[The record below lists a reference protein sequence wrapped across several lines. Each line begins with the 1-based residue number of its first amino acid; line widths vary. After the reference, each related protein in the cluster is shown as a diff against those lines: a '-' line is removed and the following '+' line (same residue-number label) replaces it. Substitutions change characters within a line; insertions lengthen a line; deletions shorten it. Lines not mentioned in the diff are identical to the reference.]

1 MSITHVFDILE
12 LYQTPEWNTKIA
24 LAIKRDENWVEFTGA
39 QYIENVRKLSLGLLE
54 LGIKKG
60 DRVATVL
67 KNCPEWNFIDMALLR
82 IGAVQVPIY
91 STISESNYS
100 FIFKDA
106 EVKLVFVSDKETLDR
121 LGDAVDDV
129 PAVDGIYSVLPV
141 EGLPKLDDIIEKG
154 AASNRAAELDQIKAA
169 IDPGEMATLIY
180 TSGTTGEP
188 KGVMLSHT
196 NLVSNSEE
204 CAKIL
209 TYNPVSKA
217 LSFLPLCHVLER
229 IVNYIYQRE
238 GVSIYYC
245 DNLEKLGDFI
255 RETKPEI
262 FSAVPRVLE
271 KTYEKIIAKGRDLKG
286 IKKILFFWAVN
297 LGERY
302 DPTHNMGAWY
312 NWQLSLARKLIFSKW
327 NAALGGKLKTIVCGG
342 ASLQERLAR
351 VFMAAGYFVIE
362 GYGLTETS
370 PVIAV
375 SRFTPGDLKIGTVG
389 PVIPGVEVKIAEDG
403 EILTKGPN
411 LMLGYYKRPDFTAEV
426 IDQDGWFHTGDIGV
440 MEGKF
445 LRITDRKKEMFKTSG
460 GKYIAPQPLENKLKE
475 SSFIENALVVGENKN
490 FAAAIIV
497 PSFTHLESWCRVKG
511 RKYPGPKEAIKDE
524 VIVSRIEREVNEL
537 NEGLDKHEQIKKIVL
552 VADTWSPDG
561 GELSPTMKL
570 KRKFL
575 TRKYSHLIEGIY
587 LQK

>member
-1 MSITHVFDILE
+1 MNITRIFDILD
-12 LYQTPEWNTKIA
+12 LYRNPQWNSKIA
-24 LAIKRDENWVEFTGA
+24 LAIKRDEQWVEFTGA
-39 QYIENVRKLSLGLLE
+39 QYVDNVHKLSLGFME

-60 DRVATVL
+60 DKVATVL
-67 KNCPEWNFIDMALLR
+67 KNAPEWNFIDMALLQ

-91 STISESNYS
+91 STISDSNYS
-100 FIFKDA
+100 FILNDA
-106 EVKLVFVSDKETLDR
+106 EVKLLIVTDVEVYERLSDVVSEVPTLESVYSILPVDGLPR
-121 LGDAVDDV
+121 LG
-129 PAVDGIYSVLPV
+129 
-141 EGLPKLDDIIEKG
+141 EIIEKG
-154 AASNRAAELDQIKAA
+154 AASTKADELNQIKAS
-169 IDPGEMATLIY
+169 IGPMEMATLIY

-188 KGVMLSHT
+188 KGVMLSHN
-196 NLVSNSEE
+196 NLVSNSAES
-204 CAKIL
+204 ATIL
-209 TYNPVSKA
+209 THYPVSKA

-229 IVNYIYQRE
+229 IVNYVYQRE

-286 IKKILFFWAVN
+286 IKKMLFFWAVN

-302 DPTHNMGAWY
+302 EPYANQGIWY
-312 NWQLSLARKLIFSKW
+312 NMQLSLARKLIFSKW
-327 NAALGGKLKTIVCGG
+327 QVALGGNLKTIVTGG
-342 ASLQERLAR
+342 ASLQERLGR
-351 VFMAAGYFVIE
+351 VFMAVGYFVIE

-389 PVIPGVEVKIAEDG
+389 PLLPDVEVKIADDG

-411 LMLGYYKRPDFTAEV
+411 LMMGYYKRPDLTAEV
-426 IDQDGWFHTGDIGV
+426 IDEDGWFHTGDIGI
-440 MEGKF
+440 MDGKF
-445 LRITDRKKEMFKTSG
+445 LKITDRKKEIFKTSG
-460 GKYIAPQPLENKLKE
+460 GKYVAPQPIENKLKE

-497 PSFTHLESWCRVKG
+497 PSFAHLESWCRVKG
-511 RKYPGPKEAIKDE
+511 RKYTSPKDAVKDE
-524 VIVSRIEREVNEL
+524 VIIKRIELEINAKNES
-537 NEGLDKHEQIKKIVL
+537 LDKVEQIKKIML
-552 VADTWSPDG
+552 VADSWTPDG

-575 TRKYSHLIEGIY
+575 TRKYSHLIEEMY